1 MASNSILKVLSGLVV
16 LAIIA
21 MVVVEKSEHLSWE
34 TIFNDLKRLV
44 EQGVPKDNPTDDSVP
59 PEGQKE
65 VSGASSEN
73 AEANSPK
80 DGTDDEQSADTQPDS
95 AGTDAVNSSRLVTG
109 VMGSTPGIE
118 QIHSIA
124 EVPWQDAQINR
135 AFNQSKDF
143 ACQLLLPETAV
154 KPPLTRLP
162 LGRRGVM
169 GRMAAVTLGLEID
182 SAADLKLPK
191 ASAGAIRSYLVEH
204 RLAIEPIVFQN
215 EHGAAYFGTDCRAA
229 FYENAYPISTIK
241 AEALIE
247 EAIGKFRAIG
257 VLRESKDADG
267 RTLVMAFR
275 YVDSTQMTSLTGSKP
290 RDVTELLFLHL
301 AESSTDKLPRL
312 EVFAT
317 TDSRENLHRLSTDTD
332 SVIQDPLPTIAAS
345 IRFDNFVLMGL
356 YPAKPVVTGIRL
368 RSSGVISRDTIM
380 KLTGTGPENDRI
392 TFQSLLDQFA
402 TITNG

>member
-16 LAIIA
+16 VAIIA
-21 MVVVEKSEHLSWE
+21 MIVVDRSEHLRWE
-34 TIFNDLKRLV
+34 TIFDDLKRLA
-44 EQGVPKDNPTDDSVP
+44 EEGVPADSPTEDSGSP
-59 PEGQKE
+59 DGQQE
-65 VSGASSEN
+65 PAESSVEDA
-73 AEANSPK
+73 AESDP
-80 DGTDDEQSADTQPDS
+80 QPDS
-95 AGTDAVNSSRLVTG
+95 AGAGAVNHSRLVTG
-109 VMGSTPGIE
+109 VMGSTPSID

-124 EVPWQDAQINR
+124 EVPWQDSQVNR

-143 ACQLLLPETAV
+143 ACELLLPETAV

-162 LGRRGVM
+162 LGKRGVM
-169 GRMAAVTLGLEID
+169 GRMAAVTVGLEID
-182 SAADLKLPK
+182 STADLKLPK
-191 ASAGAIRSYLVEH
+191 ASAGAIRKYLAEH

-215 EHGAAYFGTDCRAA
+215 EQGAAYFGTDCRAA
-229 FYENAYPISTIK
+229 FYEIAYPTSTIK

-257 VLRESKDADG
+257 VLRENKDADG

-275 YVDSTQMTSLTGSKP
+275 YVDSTQKTGLTSTKP
-290 RDVTELLFLHL
+290 REVTELLFLHL
-301 AESSTDKLPRL
+301 AESSTEKLPKL

-317 TDSRENLHRLSTDTD
+317 TDSRQNLHRLSTDTD

-345 IRFDNFVLMGL
+345 IRFDSFVLMGL

-368 RSSGVISRDTIM
+368 RSSGVISRDTII
-380 KLTGTGPENDRI
+380 KLTQTGSENDRL